1 MTCCRLRSP
10 VTSSPPPAPLQYIFT
25 FSYDDNGEVHMA
37 AGGRSSRGKRFSTK
51 EAAAAAARAKGPTLS
66 QVKYQVCR
74 LMRMLVEVT
83 NTLEQV
89 RRGDGWGVPGLGAVV
104 WREAGLRASALT
116 PPAGQPCTGMSYHC
130 CVRA

>member
-1 MTCCRLRSP
+1 M
-10 VTSSPPPAPLQYIFT
+10 V
-25 FSYDDNGEVHMA
+25 
-37 AGGRSSRGKRFSTK
+37 AGGCSSRGKRFSTK
-51 EAAAAAARAKGPTLS
+51 EAAAAAAARAKGPTLS

-89 RRGDGWGVPGLGAVV
+89 RRGDGWGAPGLGAVVV

-116 PPAGQPCTGMSYHC
+116 PLAGQPCTGTRYRC